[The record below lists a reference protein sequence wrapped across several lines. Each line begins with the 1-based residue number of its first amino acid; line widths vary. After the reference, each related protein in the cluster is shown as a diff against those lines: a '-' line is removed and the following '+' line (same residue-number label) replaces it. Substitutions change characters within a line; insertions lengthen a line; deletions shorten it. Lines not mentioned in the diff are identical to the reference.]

1 MNEQIKRD
9 FKGIWIPK
17 ELYLNTELSWTEKIL
32 LIEIDSLDSK
42 QGCYASNKYLAKF
55 VHIKEGQCANIISE
69 LRKKGYIE
77 DLGFDGRKR
86 YIRVQENLKAEFRK
100 TLTQSSGKSEHINT
114 INNKAYNKTLCS
126 SDFEELWKLF
136 PNKIGKRK
144 TYEAFKKVRL
154 TSEDLDKLKTYLI
167 EYPKA
172 YDRAQI
178 YGFFMPQLQD
188 PERIIKNRR
197 FEDSIPRPTYENGKD
212 VMWVDSVDAYKHA
225 KEKGWDKKNNCNIL
239 IRELESV

>member
-42 QGCYASNKYLAKF
+42 QGCFASNKYLAKF
-55 VHIKEGQCANIISE
+55 VNINEGRCANIISE

-86 YIRVQENLKAEFRK
+86 YIRVHENVKAGFRK
-100 TLTQSSGKSEHINT
+100 MLTQDSQKSSDINT
-114 INNKAYNKTLCS
+114 ISNKDYNKTLCS
-126 SDFEELWKLF
+126 SEFEEFWEFF
-136 PNKIGKRK
+136 PNKTGKKK
-144 TYEAFKKVRL
+144 TFEAFKKAKL
-154 TSEDLDKLKTYLI
+154 TPEDIAKLKYYLL
-167 EYPKA
+167 EYSKA

-178 YGFFMPQLQD
+178 YGFFVSRLQD

-197 FEDSIPRPTYENGKD
+197 FEDPIPKPTYENGKD
-212 VMWVDSVDAYKHA
+212 IMWVETVDAFKHA